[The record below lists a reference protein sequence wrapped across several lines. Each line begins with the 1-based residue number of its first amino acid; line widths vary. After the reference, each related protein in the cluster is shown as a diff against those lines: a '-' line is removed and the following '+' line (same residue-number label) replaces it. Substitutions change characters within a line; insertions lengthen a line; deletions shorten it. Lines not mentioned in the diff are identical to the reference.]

1 MITLTDYFAG
11 YVNHPDITQAHIDN
25 AVILLAAV
33 NGLLTEALRSGK
45 VDLETNPKTGT
56 LISATKNGGWRPKNC
71 PEGAPNSSH
80 KEGKGIDVYDP
91 DGDIDEFCVYNL
103 TALEKYGLYLE
114 EPGST
119 RGWCH
124 LTTRRPNSG
133 NRVFYP

>member
-11 YVNHPDITQAHIDN
+11 YVDHPDITQAHIDN

-33 NGLLTEALRSGK
+33 NGLLTEALRNGK

-91 DGDIDEFCVYNL
+91 DGDIDGWIDDDV
-103 TALEKYGLYLE
+103 LEWFGLYRE
-114 EPGST
+114 HPAQT
-119 RGWCH
+119 KGWFH
-124 LTTRRPNSG
+124 ATTRPPKSG
-133 NRVFYP
+133 RRTFYA